1 MESVKEII
9 AANLTELRKK
19 HKLTQQQLAEKLNYS
34 DKAISRWE
42 HAETLPD
49 IDTLCKICD
58 IYGVRFEYLLQ
69 KEQPKKNNPYIIKT
83 NVANRIIIMFIAVCV
98 VWITA
103 LVAYIYTNTIF
114 NINAWTIFIW
124 AIPITFFICQ
134 LYNRFFFGKRILKC
148 VFDSLAVWSLLLSIY
163 LQLLEYN
170 IWMLFVIGVPLQAIT
185 ILMTILK
192 ISTGKEF
199 GRKKEEQKE

>member
-9 AANLTELRKK
+9 AANLAELRKK
-19 HKLTQQQLAEKLNYS
+19 NKMTQQQLAEKLNYS

-58 IYGVRFEYLLQ
+58 IYGVKFEYLLQ

-83 NVANRIIIMFIAVCV
+83 NVANRMIIMFIAICV
-98 VWITA
+98 VWMSAI
-103 LVAYIYTNTIF
+103 VAYTYVNTIF
-114 NINAWTIFIW
+114 GKNAWTLLVW
-124 AIPITFFICQ
+124 AIPITFVVCQ
-134 LYNRFFFGKRILKC
+134 LYNRFFFGKRILTC
-148 VFDSLAVWSLLLSIY
+148 VFNSITAWSILLALY
-163 LQLLEYN
+163 LQMLEYN
-170 IWMLFVIGVPLQAIT
+170 MWMLFIIGVPLQAMI

-192 ISTGKEF
+192 ISS
-199 GRKKEEQKE
+199 GREYRPRREENDK